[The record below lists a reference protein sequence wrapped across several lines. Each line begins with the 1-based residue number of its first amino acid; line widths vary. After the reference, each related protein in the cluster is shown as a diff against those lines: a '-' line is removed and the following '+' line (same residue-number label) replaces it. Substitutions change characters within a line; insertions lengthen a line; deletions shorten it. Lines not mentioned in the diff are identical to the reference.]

1 MNILELARVNETTA
15 VAIVDDPKDGTTKL
29 VVISYSGGSAV
40 VLDFDALV
48 SMEQIQVAGP
58 SEAKRVTKALRP
70 DLWDSETGH
79 AVS

>member
-1 MNILELARVNETTA
+1 MNVLELARVDDTTA

-29 VVISYSGGSAV
+29 VIISSKGGTAV

-48 SMEQIQVAGP
+48 TMEQLQVAGP
-58 SEAKRVTKALRP
+58 AEAKRVTRRLRS

>member
-1 MNILELARVNETTA
+1 MNILELQRVNDSTA
-15 VAIVDDPKDGTTKL
+15 VAIVDDPKDGSTKL
-29 VVISYSGGSAV
+29 VIISAEGGPAV

-48 SMEQIQVAGP
+48 SMEQLQVAGP
-58 SEAKRVTKALRP
+58 SESKRVTKVLRP

>member
-29 VVISYSGGSAV
+29 VIISSAGGSAV
-40 VLDFDALV
+40 VLDFDSLV
-48 SMEQIQVAGP
+48 TMEHLQVAGP
-58 SEAKRVTKALRP
+58 AEAKRVTKHLRP